1 MKIVDGKQEGLWW
14 NAGDKGTR
22 KRKSNEPIQSI
33 VWHWTA
39 GEGKADAICRS
50 LKNAKRKVKTKDA
63 SGNIVEALKPRPL
76 SIHFTIDV
84 KGVITQ
90 HRDPVTTIAYHASA
104 MNSYA
109 IGVEIANSAL
119 TKVKNINGRLPR
131 DCIVKGEKRTYYD
144 FLPAQYE
151 AVKWLASYLSSMYQI
166 PKEVLKENKLYDLSF
181 LKNYRGHLEHLHC
194 SEIKVDSGGF
204 IMQALEEYFRV
215 VE

>member
-1 MKIVDGKQEGLWW
+1 MAPTIIDGKESKLWW
-14 NAGDKGTR
+14 NAGDKGSR
-22 KRKSNEPIQSI
+22 KRKANEPIKSV

-39 GEGKADAICRS
+39 GEGSASRIYNV
-50 LKNAKRKVKTKDA
+50 LKNHKDRKT
-63 SGNIVEALKPRPL
+63 GKPSPL
-76 SIHFTIDV
+76 SIHFTIDA

-90 HRDPVTTIAYHASA
+90 HCDPATTIAYHASV

-119 TKVKNINGRLPR
+119 TKIKNINGRLPR
-131 DCIVKGEKRTYYD
+131 DCVVKGEKRTYYD

-151 AVKWLASYLSSMYQI
+151 AIQWLASYLGSMYDI

-194 SEIKVDSGGF
+194 SKRKPDSAGF
-204 IMQALEEYFRV
+204 VMDALEKYF
-215 VE
+215 ELTK